1 MNIESVRRTAAVATV
16 MLCMAACSSFASGG
30 CKRDDPKNLATVPDS
45 FLVTFETSR
54 GPVDVMARKAWSPL
68 GVARL
73 YALLQERHFDDVRF
87 FRVIKNYVA
96 QFGLSGD
103 PKVND
108 AWRDRCI
115 SDEPVKHLNTRGAIS
130 YARGDSNTRGVQ
142 LFINLK
148 DNPKLDTLGGFGFP
162 PIAEV
167 VRGMEAVDSLYNG
180 YGESAPKSGSQYG
193 REGPSQD
200 SIGKKG
206 SVYLNG
212 GWPKLDYVKTARI
225 VKEWKS

>member
-1 MNIESVRRTAAVATV
+1 MTNSSARRVLAFAAA
-16 MLCMAACSSFASGG
+16 MLCMAACSSFASGS
-30 CKRDDPKNLATVPDS
+30 CKRDDPKDVATVPDS

-68 GVARL
+68 GVARF
-73 YALLQERHFDDVRF
+73 YALLQARHYDDARF

-96 QFGLSGD
+96 QFGLSAD
-103 PKVND
+103 PKVNET
-108 AWRDRCI
+108 WRDRCI
-115 SDEPVKHLNTRGAIS
+115 SDEPVKHPNTRGTIS

-148 DNPKLDTLGGFGFP
+148 DNAKLDTLSGFGFP

-167 VRGMEAVDSLYNG
+167 VRGMDAVDSLYNE
-180 YGESAPKSGSQYG
+180 YGDSAPKSGAQYG
-193 REGPSQD
+193 REGPMQD
-200 SIGKKG
+200 SIVKQGNA
-206 SVYLNG
+206 YLNR